1 MIEMRRD
8 RKASTIEYK
17 QLMKILEIAEPEE
30 FEYFENM
37 ADLIECEYTI
47 SDAAIAN
54 LFRYVDG
61 ETLAELIENYFS
73 DILEHLPENQDEI
86 YLLINNIG
94 MNLIGLAKGKEEEE
108 EHNLAVLA
116 EEFNKFKMWYL
127 FDTEV
132 VCEDPKYGETL
143 VLPVAEA
150 IAEYRSEPSTKK
162 KSVYNFEQALN
173 YQLSDY
179 VMSFGELV
187 AAEYAEDSRHYN
199 EDEEYDYGHH
209 HHHDHDC
216 GCGHEHHHDPDDDSA
231 RVVRKEGLAYGFAD
245 ESVLADGFVYDDEI

>member
-1 MIEMRRD
+1 MRRD

-94 MNLIGLAKGKEEEE
+94 MNLIGLAKKRKRSIISRYLQKNSI
-108 EHNLAVLA
+108 NLKCGTYSIL
-116 EEFNKFKMWYL
+116 KWYAKIRNTVKRWCCRWQRLLRNTEASQARRKSL
-127 FDTEV
+127 F
-132 VCEDPKYGETL
+132 
-143 VLPVAEA
+143 
-150 IAEYRSEPSTKK
+150 II
-162 KSVYNFEQALN
+162 
-173 YQLSDY
+173 LS
-179 VMSFGELV
+179 
-187 AAEYAEDSRHYN
+187 R
-199 EDEEYDYGHH
+199 
-209 HHHDHDC
+209 
-216 GCGHEHHHDPDDDSA
+216 
-231 RVVRKEGLAYGFAD
+231 R
-245 ESVLADGFVYDDEI
+245 